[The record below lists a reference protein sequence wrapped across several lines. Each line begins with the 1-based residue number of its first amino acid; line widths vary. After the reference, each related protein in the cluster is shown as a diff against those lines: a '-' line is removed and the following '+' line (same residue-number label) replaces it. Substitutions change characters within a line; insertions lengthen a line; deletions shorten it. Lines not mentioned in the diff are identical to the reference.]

1 MLQAVRAVDE
11 LGGWI
16 TSCQMLKSC
25 QLTVCEEEGGQLLT
39 PRKKRGSLKSNYRLC
54 HVDEGKP
61 SVCCMDLTQM
71 HSICDTQKFL
81 IFFVNMHGNKLRQS
95 EEVFV
100 LVSMISTSNG
110 FNTR

>member
-39 PRKKRGSLKSNYRLC
+39 PRKKRGSLKSNCRLC
-54 HVDEGKP
+54 NVHEGKP
-61 SVCCMDLTQM
+61 SVRGMDLRRMGT
-71 HSICDTQKFL
+71 
-81 IFFVNMHGNKLRQS
+81 
-95 EEVFV
+95 
-100 LVSMISTSNG
+100 
-110 FNTR
+110 